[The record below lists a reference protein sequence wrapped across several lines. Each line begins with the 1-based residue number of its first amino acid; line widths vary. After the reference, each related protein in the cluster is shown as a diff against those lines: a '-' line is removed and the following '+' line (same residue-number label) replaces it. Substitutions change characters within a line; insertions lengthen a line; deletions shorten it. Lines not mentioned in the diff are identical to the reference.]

1 MNCYRTLS
9 VLNIKKVDC
18 TTESDVKIYEQLV
31 EILKAH
37 LTIEINEIPE
47 KYKFHQKDQS
57 TEQSCIEYI
66 ENQSPKV

>member
-1 MNCYRTLS
+1 MYLI
-9 VLNIKKVDC
+9 LKKLIVPPSP
-18 TTESDVKIYEQLV
+18 TVKIYEQLV